1 MCASGEDLALVLIGL
16 HLGLM
21 PNTTMARR
29 TFFHVFGE
37 SSGADTSV
45 ESIFTA
51 AASLTERL
59 ATKDMRVRSERVRM
73 ALLSLPPSRL
83 VKLAAAVEGR
93 GTPTRT
99 ALVPRDSNVHS
110 LSLERRA
117 RQHGSGW
124 KRGADGHSTRRVSVR
139 RDRSCTP
146 SRRCSRTPPEERLDS
161 WRTSGRGEH
170 PDGATADPRESADWH
185 LRGPQPATGA
195 QGGGQ
200 MGQLHCPARMRERTR
215 ERMRERMR

>member
-1 MCASGEDLALVLIGL
+1 
-16 HLGLM
+16 M
-21 PNTTMARR
+21 PRR

-37 SSGADTSV
+37 LSGADTSA
-45 ESIFTA
+45 ESILTA

-124 KRGADGHSTRRVSVR
+124 KRGVDGHSTRRVSVR
-139 RDRSCTP
+139 RDRSCT
-146 SRRCSRTPPEERLDS
+146 RTL
-161 WRTSGRGEH
+161 
-170 PDGATADPRESADWH
+170 TAD
-185 LRGPQPATGA
+185 
-195 QGGGQ
+195 
-200 MGQLHCPARMRERTR
+200 
-215 ERMRERMR
+215 